1 MTRRRSGTNWSWI
14 RGLIEFNLRQRPEFQ
29 KDFRL
34 EEKIQSLGQGLF
46 HRNYLF
52 EAAGEVLVLRLSK
65 VEHGWQSLKD
75 AVLALRKE
83 AKTLQALGEFDLT
96 FEVPKLTSMEEEVS
110 PDTYGLV

>member
-14 RGLIEFNLRQRPEFQ
+14 RGLIEVNLRQRPEFQ

-46 HRNYLF
+46 DRNYLF

-65 VEHGWQSLKD
+65 VERGWQSREE
-75 AVLALRKE
+75 AVIAFRKA
-83 AKTLQALGEFDLT
+83 AKTLPAVEAFALPFGE
-96 FEVPKLTSMEEEVS
+96 PKL
-110 PDTYGLV
+110 LC